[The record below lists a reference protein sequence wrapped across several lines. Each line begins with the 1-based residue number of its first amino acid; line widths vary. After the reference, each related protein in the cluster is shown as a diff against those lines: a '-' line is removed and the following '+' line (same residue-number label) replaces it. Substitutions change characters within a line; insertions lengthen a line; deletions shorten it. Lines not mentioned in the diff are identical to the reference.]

1 MKHFLTAAFC
11 AILLAAC
18 SLQPA
23 DYDESDLP
31 TTDGDRA
38 IVLCEGLW
46 GMDNASLALLDHGV
60 LTSQWFR
67 NQNPGEH
74 LGDTGNDIIQVNDT
88 LIAISVNW
96 SNIVQYIRTDG
107 ISVAATE
114 QIPNNRRLASDGKDF
129 LYVTSYADNGY
140 VAKIDLRTKQVVD
153 TCHVGFEP
161 EGLALR
167 GGLIYIANTGGYAAQ
182 DKTHGYES
190 TVSVVDAATMREL
203 KRIDTGCINLYGRL
217 AQSGEWLCINSA
229 GDFYSTEPRTV
240 VMNMDNEEF
249 RVFPF
254 PATLC
259 CAYRSR
265 FYLIGSAYSY
275 TTATSSLSLHTVSV
289 PSMETEEGLTGY
301 EKAEETIRQM
311 QSPYAIAISPE
322 SGHLYVAD
330 ARAYATNGY
339 VYEFD
344 RDGTLLRKHLLRGVN
359 PSGFCFVNE

>member
-1 MKHFLTAAFC
+1 MKYILTTAFS
-11 AILLAAC
+11 ALLLAAC

-23 DYDESDLP
+23 DYDESVAP
-31 TTDGDRA
+31 TQDGDRL

-46 GMDNASLALLDHGV
+46 GMDNASLALIDHGV

-67 NQNPGEH
+67 QQNPGQH
-74 LGDTGNDIIQVNDT
+74 LGDTGNDIILVNDT
-88 LIAISVNW
+88 LIAVSVNW
-96 SNIVQYIRTDG
+96 SNIVQYIRPDG
-107 ISVAATE
+107 KAIAATE

-153 TCHVGFEP
+153 TCHVGYEP
-161 EGLALR
+161 EGLAVHS
-167 GGLIYIANTGGYAAQ
+167 GLLYVANTGGYAAQ

-190 TVSVVDAATMREL
+190 TMSVVDVATMREL
-203 KRIDTGCINLYGRL
+203 KRIDTGCINLFGKP

-229 GDFYSTEPRTV
+229 GDFYSTQPRTI
-240 VMNMDNEEF
+240 VMNMESEEF
-249 RVFPF
+249 STYEF

-259 CAYRSR
+259 CAYRNA

-275 TTATSSLSLHTVSV
+275 TTATSSLSFHTISV
-289 PSMETEEGLTGY
+289 PSMEVKEGLSGY
-301 EKAEETIRQM
+301 EKAEKTIRQM
-311 QSPYAIAISPE
+311 QSPYAIAISPQ

-359 PSGFCFVNE
+359 PSGFVTLP